1 MAKRISAVIIGLIC
15 LMSLQKSPAEAE
27 VLYSDKHGVRV
38 TYHIADTGVHTY
50 CSLSPQKD
58 LNYTNKKIKIW
69 KVSLRITN
77 GSGRKIKP
85 GGAWIAYIN
94 VEPDRGS
101 TLGYCFYNWVGDLH
115 KTDGQSEQSKFMFSI
130 ASGVYAIWPGR
141 TLSNS
146 SYLYLY
152 EDQKPAL
159 TGWRFS
165 GYEFLREK
173 KKTPRTQQSAKQ
185 AKTRFQDAKTRKR
198 QTGKA
203 AKRNWPTTRP
213 RRGLAG
219 SLILLIDISGSMKG
233 AKLKSAKLAAVDTI
247 RKAIK
252 SNTEVAV
259 IAFEGNCSNPIDG
272 STGFTRDETR
282 LVSFVNGLSAKGKT
296 PLATAIEATNRFM
309 KRNKSATSSTQMVLL
324 LADGEDDCGGLDEVL
339 RKLKQNN
346 LLYRHET
353 VGLEASASAQKQ
365 LQSIAAQSGGN
376 YHNATS
382 QNLSKVFGDVVDS
395 NAGDLMKMLDMLGKF
410 K

>member
-1 MAKRISAVIIGLIC
+1 MTAKRISAVIIGLIC
-15 LMSLQKSPAEAE
+15 LMCLPKSPAEAE
-27 VLYSDKHGVRV
+27 VLYSDKHGVRIV
-38 TYHIADTGVHTY
+38 YEFEDTGKQTR
-50 CSLSPQKD
+50 CSLGPPKD
-58 LNYTNKKIKIW
+58 LNYTDKKIKVW

-85 GGAWIAYIN
+85 TGAEIAHIN

-101 TLGYCFYNWVGDLH
+101 TLGYCHYDWVGDLH
-115 KTDGQSEQSKFMFSI
+115 KTDGQSEQSKFMFGI
-130 ASGVYAIWPGR
+130 ASGIYSIWPGR

-159 TGWRFS
+159 SGWHFG

-173 KKTPRTQQSAKQ
+173 KKTPGTQHSAKQ
-185 AKTRFQDAKTRKR
+185 VKTRKP
-198 QTGKA
+198 QIAKAGK
-203 AKRNWPTTRP
+203 RSRSPT

-219 SLILLIDISGSMKG
+219 SLILLMDISGSMKG
-233 AKLKSAKLAAVDTI
+233 AKLKSAKRAAVDTI

-252 SNTEVAV
+252 SKTEVAV
-259 IAFEGNCSNPIDG
+259 IAFEGNCKDPIDG
-272 STGFTRDETR
+272 STGFTRDENR
-282 LVSFVNGLSAKGKT
+282 LIAFVNGLSAKGKT
-296 PLATAIEATNRFM
+296 PLATALEATNRFM
-309 KRNKSATSSTQMVLL
+309 KRNKSATSGTQMILL

-339 RKLKQNN
+339 EKLKKNN

-353 VGLEASASAQKQ
+353 VGLEASGSAQKQ
-365 LQSIAAQSGGN
+365 LRSIAAQSGGN

-382 QNLSKVFGDVVDS
+382 QNLSKVFGDAIDS